1 MDPVVPL
8 IVVGA
13 LVALVAVGCAAIRVV
28 PAGHCGVV
36 FRLGRPVRHRPTGL
50 VAMLPG
56 VERLDL
62 VPLSP
67 RTIEPLPVQVQTR
80 DGVQLTIMVSVLWRV
95 TDPVAAIIGAHPD
108 LQTATADIAERGLR
122 HLVAGVDLAQLL
134 RDRETFLGRLP
145 ATTHPL
151 LEPIGVEVLDVD
163 WLHADLPA
171 GPELLRRLGA

>member
-1 MDPVVPL
+1 QNNGSENSGRMAQALQSRQTPLGGSLSAAGNGVWTPFRSAAGSTRLEGMDPVVPL

-80 DGVQLTIMVSVLWRV
+80 DG
-95 TDPVAAIIGAHPD
+95 
-108 LQTATADIAERGLR
+108 
-122 HLVAGVDLAQLL
+122 
-134 RDRETFLGRLP
+134 
-145 ATTHPL
+145 
-151 LEPIGVEVLDVD
+151 
-163 WLHADLPA
+163 
-171 GPELLRRLGA
+171 